1 MNIITYPAQC
11 SNLVKQ
17 TVIARYLAHRLLAKF
32 GMRQPAKR
40 PQPVIYRNKDHSLA
54 RQFVTFRKWLTAA
67 SYSQRSTMN
76 PDNNRHIAGIFGE
89 IDVER
94 QTIFGRRRRRIKI
107 NTTRR
112 YFWLHTGRA
121 KSGSI
126 SYSLPA
132 GCRHGRFPAQRTD
145 CRGSIG
151 YAAING
157 QTPFLYSLQ
166 HSLADLHCWPGRG
179 CRVD

>member
-1 MNIITYPAQC
+1 
-11 SNLVKQ
+11 
-17 TVIARYLAHRLLAKF
+17 TVIARYFVHRLLAKF

-40 PQPVIYRNKDHSLA
+40 PQPVIYRNKGHSLA

-126 SYSLPA
+126 SCSLPA
-132 GCRHGRFPAQRTD
+132 GGRHGRFPAQRTD

-151 YAAING
+151 YSAIAALI
-157 QTPFLYSLQ
+157 PILYPWVPSLT
-166 HSLADLHCWPGRG
+166 DLHCWPGPG